1 LLEKYKK
8 SVSVIYNRTDQ
19 FTTQIFAYPSPQSYQ
34 LQEILAST
42 RKKKKRKTEEKKREQ
57 SSFHTICRLPWLLT
71 TTLHVLQSRGSF
83 HQTRDEM
90 GVVIA
95 SIFDLFHKKNSH
107 NCLLPFLPS
116 RGQSRS
122 LFANIKKRIS
132 VYIYK
137 PNLATKDPTDF
148 FQSQQY
154 NKSE

>member
-1 LLEKYKK
+1 LRQPERRRREK
-8 SVSVIYNRTDQ
+8 Q
-19 FTTQIFAYPSPQSYQ
+19 
-34 LQEILAST
+34 
-42 RKKKKRKTEEKKREQ
+42 KKKRENNLPSTQ
-57 SSFHTICRLPWLLT
+57 SADSPGSLPQPFT
-71 TTLHVLQSRGSF
+71 FSNHGGHF
-83 HQTRDEM
+83 IKHDETR
-90 GVVIA
+90 VVIA

-116 RGQSRS
+116 RGQPGS

-132 VYIYK
+132 VYINIYK